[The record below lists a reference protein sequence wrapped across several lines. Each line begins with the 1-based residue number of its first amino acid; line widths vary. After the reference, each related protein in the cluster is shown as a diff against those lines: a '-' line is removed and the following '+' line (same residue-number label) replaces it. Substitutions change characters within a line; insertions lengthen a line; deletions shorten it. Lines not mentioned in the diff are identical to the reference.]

1 MGMNK
6 SRLTR
11 AILWIALAMGLMTRP
26 AIALPPSTGILL
38 SDETGQIIYSKN
50 ADQYFVPAS
59 TLKLLISLAAL
70 TELGDNYRYPV
81 YVAYDSESKDLYIKG
96 MGDPLFISEAIEG
109 LTRNLVQ
116 RQNIKEVRHIVLDNS
131 YFETGIEIPGTGNSL
146 NPYDATIGALCANF
160 NTLAFK
166 WDDGRREFISAE
178 PQTPLLPGPFM
189 EEVSRSG
196 QSKGRI
202 LLSPKLQ
209 LRYPGELIRHFL
221 NQYGIQV
228 TGGVK
233 AGGFPKNP
241 KDQWTLLS
249 PYPLPGVVE
258 KLLRYSNNFIANQ
271 LMLTLGAIREGE
283 PANLAKG
290 QKLLGDFA
298 AQLKLGKVNLVEA
311 SGLSRRNRITPRQM
325 GKLLMAFKPHHGLLR
340 ENGNEFYK
348 TGTLSDVRSRVG
360 YIKGKDKKLY
370 PFAVFLNG
378 QSKGY
383 ENIMADLVKRIQK
396 RPRDKT
402 D

>member
-1 MGMNK
+1 MNK
-6 SRLTR
+6 SRLAR

-81 YVAYDSESKDLYIKG
+81 HLAYDRESKDLYIKG

-116 RQNIKEVRHIVLDNS
+116 RQNLKEVRHIVLDNS

-221 NQYGIQV
+221 NQHGIQV
-228 TGGVK
+228 TGGGK
-233 AGGFPKNP
+233 ADGFPKNP
-241 KDQWTLLS
+241 KVQWTLLS

-298 AQLKLGKVNLVEA
+298 AQLKLGKVNLLEA